1 MSTLTNRTI
10 KSTYQ
15 QLLQVEN
22 NVVQDGLGTSSLS
35 ASFDLTGL
43 ENITGSL
50 NVSGTTD
57 LIGSAYVSGSMRISG
72 TFEVLG
78 TASISHLI
86 TTYESSSIIY
96 ASGST
101 KFGDDTSDTHQRTGS
116 MTISGSL
123 FSTNISGT
131 FSGSYKGDASGLT
144 GTVSSSYAVS
154 ASFATSG
161 TYALSSS
168 EATTATNVFVLP
180 KNTDSS
186 THFVLFSQGVSGSF
200 RANSDSGLS
209 YVPST
214 NTLTAT
220 KFIGALEGNA
230 TTADTAS
237 VVLGTILSASFA
249 LTASHAESQS
259 VVNITSGSFAAS
271 GDGPFTGSFSSSRAS
286 TLSGSFTGSST
297 GSFTG
302 SGAGLVGVV
311 TSSFAITASHALNSG
326 GGGSGTGFP
335 LTGSAPISG
344 TLLVTGSNAPAVR
357 VSGSTTLTG
366 SLLVSGTTSVTG
378 SLNATSITE
387 TSALKYKQNINEIT
401 SSDII
406 YNLRPVT
413 FDWKQ
418 DGSHDVGLIAEEVGD
433 HMPELVSKDKE
444 GNVEGVKYSKLTS
457 LLIKA
462 VQDQQKEIDYLKSL
476 LKK

>member
-57 LIGSAYVSGSMRISG
+57 LIGSASVSGSMRISG

-144 GTVSSSYAVS
+144 GTVTSSFAES

-180 KNTDSS
+180 KNTDGS

-326 GGGSGTGFP
+326 GGGSGAGFP
-335 LTGSAPISG
+335 FSGSRADVTAS
-344 TLLVTGSNAPAVR
+344 LNVTGGIANFTASMVVDGAL
-357 VSGSTTLTG
+357 S
-366 SLLVSGTTSVTG
+366 
-378 SLNATSITE
+378 ATSITE
-387 TSALKYKQNINEIT
+387 TSALKYKENINEIT

-413 FDWKQ
+413 FDWKK

-433 HMPELVSKDKE
+433 HMTELVSKVKE

-462 VQDQQKEIDYLKSL
+462 VQDQQKQIDELKSL

>member
-57 LIGSAYVSGSMRISG
+57 LIGSASVSGSMRISG

-144 GTVSSSYAVS
+144 GTVTSSFAES

-180 KNTDSS
+180 KNTDGS

-230 TTADTAS
+230 STADTAS

-326 GGGSGTGFP
+326 GGGSGAGFP
-335 LTGSAPISG
+335 FSGSRADVTAS
-344 TLLVTGSNAPAVR
+344 LNVTGGIANFTASMVVDGAL
-357 VSGSTTLTG
+357 S
-366 SLLVSGTTSVTG
+366 
-378 SLNATSITE
+378 ATSITE
-387 TSALKYKQNINEIT
+387 TSALKYKENINEIT

-413 FDWKQ
+413 FDWKK

-433 HMPELVSKDKE
+433 HMTELVSKDKE

-462 VQDQQKEIDYLKSL
+462 VQDQQKEIDELKSL

>member
-57 LIGSAYVSGSMRISG
+57 LIGSASVSGSMRISG

-86 TTYESSSIIY
+86 TTYESSSIIF

-101 KFGDDTSDTHQRTGS
+101 KFGDDTSDTHERTGS

-144 GTVSSSYAVS
+144 GTVTSSFAES

-180 KNTDSS
+180 KNTDGS

-259 VVNITSGSFAAS
+259 VINVTSGSFAAS
-271 GDGPFTGSFSSSRAS
+271 GDGPFTGSFSSSKAS

-344 TLLVTGSNAPAVR
+344 TLLVTGSVS
-357 VSGSTTLTG
+357 VSGST
-366 SLLVSGTTSVTG
+366 SVTG
-378 SLNATSITE
+378 ALNATSITE
-387 TSALKYKQNINEIT
+387 TSALKYKENINEIT
-401 SSDII
+401 SSNII

-413 FDWKQ
+413 FDWKK

-433 HMPELVSKDKE
+433 HMAELVSKDKE

-462 VQDQQKEIDYLKSL
+462 VQDQQKEIDELKSL
-476 LKK
+476 LNKN

>member
-22 NVVQDGLGTSSLS
+22 NVIQDGLGTSSLS

-57 LIGSAYVSGSMRISG
+57 LIGSASVSGSMRISG

-144 GTVSSSYAVS
+144 GTVTSSFAES

-180 KNTDSS
+180 KNTDGS

-209 YVPST
+209 YVSST

-326 GGGSGTGFP
+326 GGGSGAGFP
-335 LTGSAPISG
+335 FSGSRADVTAS
-344 TLLVTGSNAPAVR
+344 LNVTGGIANFTASMVVDGAL
-357 VSGSTTLTG
+357 S
-366 SLLVSGTTSVTG
+366 
-378 SLNATSITE
+378 ATSITE
-387 TSALKYKQNINEIT
+387 TSALKYKENINEIT

-413 FDWKQ
+413 FDWKK

-433 HMPELVSKDKE
+433 HMTELVSKDKE

-462 VQDQQKEIDYLKSL
+462 VQDQQKQIDELKSL

>member
-57 LIGSAYVSGSMRISG
+57 LIGSASVSGSMRISG

-123 FSTNISGT
+123 FSTNISGS

-144 GTVSSSYAVS
+144 GTITSSFAES

-180 KNTDSS
+180 KNTDGS

-230 TTADTAS
+230 STADTAS

-271 GDGPFTGSFSSSRAS
+271 GDGPFTGSFSSSKAS

-326 GGGSGTGFP
+326 GGGSGAGFP
-335 LTGSAPISG
+335 FSGSRADVTAS
-344 TLLVTGSNAPAVR
+344 LNVTGGIANFTASMIVDGAL
-357 VSGSTTLTG
+357 S
-366 SLLVSGTTSVTG
+366 
-378 SLNATSITE
+378 ATSITE
-387 TSALKYKQNINEIT
+387 TSALKYKENINEIT

-413 FDWKQ
+413 FDWKK

>member
-22 NVVQDGLGTSSLS
+22 NVIQDGLGTSSLS

-57 LIGSAYVSGSMRISG
+57 LIGSASVSGSMRISG

-144 GTVSSSYAVS
+144 GTVTSSFAES

-180 KNTDSS
+180 KNTDGS

-249 LTASHAESQS
+249 ITASHAESQS
-259 VVNITSGSFAAS
+259 VINVTSGSFAAS

-326 GGGSGTGFP
+326 GGGSGAGFP
-335 LTGSAPISG
+335 FSGSRADVTAS
-344 TLLVTGSNAPAVR
+344 LNVTGGIANFTASMVVDGAL
-357 VSGSTTLTG
+357 S
-366 SLLVSGTTSVTG
+366 
-378 SLNATSITE
+378 ATSITE
-387 TSALKYKQNINEIT
+387 TSALKYKENINEIT

-413 FDWKQ
+413 FDWKK

-433 HMPELVSKDKE
+433 HMTELVSKDKE

-462 VQDQQKEIDYLKSL
+462 VQDQQKQIDELKSL

>member
-22 NVVQDGLGTSSLS
+22 NVIQDGLGTSSLS

-43 ENITGSL
+43 ENVTGSL

-57 LIGSAYVSGSMRISG
+57 LIGSASVSGSMRISG

-131 FSGSYKGDASGLT
+131 FSGSYNGDASGLT
-144 GTVSSSYAVS
+144 GTISSSFAES
-154 ASFATSG
+154 ASFSTSG

-168 EATTATNVFVLP
+168 EASTATSVFVLP

-249 LTASHAESQS
+249 ITASHAESQS
-259 VVNITSGSFAAS
+259 VINVTSGSFAAS
-271 GDGPFTGSFSSSRAS
+271 GDGPFTGSFSSSKAS

-311 TSSFAITASHALNSG
+311 TSSFAITASHAINSG
-326 GGGSGTGFP
+326 GGGSGAGFP
-335 LTGSAPISG
+335 FSGSRADVTAS
-344 TLLVTGSNAPAVR
+344 LNVTGGIANFTASMVVDGAL
-357 VSGSTTLTG
+357 S
-366 SLLVSGTTSVTG
+366 
-378 SLNATSITE
+378 ATSITE
-387 TSALKYKQNINEIT
+387 TSALKYKENINEIT

-413 FDWKQ
+413 FDWKK
-418 DGSHDVGLIAEEVGD
+418 DGSPDVGLIAEEVGD
-433 HMPELVSKDKE
+433 HMTELVSKDKE

-462 VQDQQKEIDYLKSL
+462 VQDQQKQIDELKSL

>member
-57 LIGSAYVSGSMRISG
+57 LIGSASVSGSMRISG

-86 TTYESSSIIY
+86 TTYESSSIIF

-101 KFGDDTSDTHQRTGS
+101 KFGDDTSDTHERTGS

-144 GTVSSSYAVS
+144 GTVTSSFAES

-180 KNTDSS
+180 KNTDGS

-259 VVNITSGSFAAS
+259 VVNVTSGSFAAS
-271 GDGPFTGSFSSSRAS
+271 GDGPFTGSFSSSKAS

-344 TLLVTGSNAPAVR
+344 TLLVTGSVS
-357 VSGSTTLTG
+357 VSGST
-366 SLLVSGTTSVTG
+366 SVTG
-378 SLNATSITE
+378 ALNATSITE
-387 TSALKYKQNINEIT
+387 TSALKYKENINEIT
-401 SSDII
+401 SSNII

-413 FDWKQ
+413 FDWKK

-433 HMPELVSKDKE
+433 HMAELVSKDKE

-462 VQDQQKEIDYLKSL
+462 VQDQQKEINELKSL
-476 LKK
+476 LNKN

>member
-22 NVVQDGLGTSSLS
+22 NVIQDGLGTSSLS

-57 LIGSAYVSGSMRISG
+57 LIGSASVSGSMRISG

-144 GTVSSSYAVS
+144 GTVTSSFAES

-220 KFIGALEGNA
+220 KFIGVLEGNA

-249 LTASHAESQS
+249 ITASHAESQS
-259 VVNITSGSFAAS
+259 VINVTSGSFAAS
-271 GDGPFTGSFSSSRAS
+271 GDGPFTGSFSSSKAS

-326 GGGSGTGFP
+326 GGGSGAGFP
-335 LTGSAPISG
+335 FSGSRADVTAS
-344 TLLVTGSNAPAVR
+344 LNVTGGIANFTASMVVDGAL
-357 VSGSTTLTG
+357 S
-366 SLLVSGTTSVTG
+366 
-378 SLNATSITE
+378 ATSITE
-387 TSALKYKQNINEIT
+387 TSALKYKENINEIT

-413 FDWKQ
+413 FDWKK

-433 HMPELVSKDKE
+433 HMTELVSKDKE

-462 VQDQQKEIDYLKSL
+462 VQDQQKQIDELKSL

>member
-57 LIGSAYVSGSMRISG
+57 LIGSASVSGSMRISG

-123 FSTNISGT
+123 FSTNISGS

-144 GTVSSSYAVS
+144 GTITSSFAES

-200 RANSDSGLS
+200 GANSDSGLS

-259 VVNITSGSFAAS
+259 VINVTSGSFAAS

-326 GGGSGTGFP
+326 GGGSGAGFP
-335 LTGSAPISG
+335 FSGSRADVTAS
-344 TLLVTGSNAPAVR
+344 LNVTGGIANFTASMVVDGAL
-357 VSGSTTLTG
+357 S
-366 SLLVSGTTSVTG
+366 
-378 SLNATSITE
+378 ATSITE
-387 TSALKYKQNINEIT
+387 TSALKYKENINEIT

-413 FDWKQ
+413 FDWKK

-433 HMPELVSKDKE
+433 HMTELVSKDKE

-462 VQDQQKEIDYLKSL
+462 VQDQQKQIDELKSL

>member
-22 NVVQDGLGTSSLS
+22 NVIQDGLGTSSLS

-57 LIGSAYVSGSMRISG
+57 LIGSASVSGSMRISG

-326 GGGSGTGFP
+326 GGGSGAGFP
-335 LTGSAPISG
+335 FSGSRADVTAS
-344 TLLVTGSNAPAVR
+344 LNVTGGIANFTASMVVDGAL
-357 VSGSTTLTG
+357 S
-366 SLLVSGTTSVTG
+366 
-378 SLNATSITE
+378 ATSITE
-387 TSALKYKQNINEIT
+387 TSALKYKENINEIT

-413 FDWKQ
+413 FDWKK

-433 HMPELVSKDKE
+433 HMTELVSKDKE

-462 VQDQQKEIDYLKSL
+462 VQDQQKQIDELKSL

>member
-22 NVVQDGLGTSSLS
+22 NVIQDGLGTSSLS

-57 LIGSAYVSGSMRISG
+57 LIGSASVSGSMRISG

-144 GTVSSSYAVS
+144 GTVTSSFAES

-161 TYALSSS
+161 TYALSFS

-230 TTADTAS
+230 STADTAS

-326 GGGSGTGFP
+326 GGGSGAGFP
-335 LTGSAPISG
+335 FSGSRADVTAS
-344 TLLVTGSNAPAVR
+344 LNVTGGIANFTASMVVDGAL
-357 VSGSTTLTG
+357 S
-366 SLLVSGTTSVTG
+366 
-378 SLNATSITE
+378 ATSITE
-387 TSALKYKQNINEIT
+387 TSALKYKENINEIT

-413 FDWKQ
+413 FDWKK

-433 HMPELVSKDKE
+433 HMTELVSKDKE

-462 VQDQQKEIDYLKSL
+462 VQDQQKQIDELKSL

>member
-22 NVVQDGLGTSSLS
+22 NVIQDGLGTSSLS

-57 LIGSAYVSGSMRISG
+57 LIGSASVSGSMRISG

-144 GTVSSSYAVS
+144 GTVTSSFAES

-180 KNTDSS
+180 KNTDGS

-326 GGGSGTGFP
+326 GGGSGAGFP
-335 LTGSAPISG
+335 FSGSRADVTAS
-344 TLLVTGSNAPAVR
+344 LNVTGGIANFTASMVVDGAL
-357 VSGSTTLTG
+357 S
-366 SLLVSGTTSVTG
+366 
-378 SLNATSITE
+378 ATSITE
-387 TSALKYKQNINEIT
+387 TSAL
-401 SSDII
+401 
-406 YNLRPVT
+406 
-413 FDWKQ
+413 F
-418 DGSHDVGLIAEEVGD
+418 
-433 HMPELVSKDKE
+433 
-444 GNVEGVKYSKLTS
+444 
-457 LLIKA
+457 LLN
-462 VQDQQKEIDYLKSL
+462 
-476 LKK
+476 

>member
-10 KSTYQ
+10 KSTYP
-15 QLLQVEN
+15 QLLHVEN
-22 NVVQDGLGTSSLS
+22 NVIQDGLGTSSLS
-35 ASFDLTGL
+35 ASFDITGL

-57 LIGSAYVSGSMRISG
+57 LIGSASISGSMQISG

-86 TTYESSSIIY
+86 TTYESSSIIF

-101 KFGDDTSDTHQRTGS
+101 KFGDDTSDTHERTGS

-123 FSTNISGT
+123 FSTNISGS

-144 GTVSSSYAVS
+144 GTITSSFAES

-180 KNTDSS
+180 KNTDGS

-230 TTADTAS
+230 STADTAS
-237 VVLGTILSASFA
+237 VVLGTTLSASFA

-326 GGGSGTGFP
+326 GGGSGAGFP
-335 LTGSAPISG
+335 FSGSRADVTAS
-344 TLLVTGSNAPAVR
+344 LNVTGGIANFTASMIVDGAL
-357 VSGSTTLTG
+357 S
-366 SLLVSGTTSVTG
+366 
-378 SLNATSITE
+378 ATSITE
-387 TSALKYKQNINEIT
+387 TSALKYKENINEIT

-413 FDWKQ
+413 FDWKK

>member
-57 LIGSAYVSGSMRISG
+57 LIGSASVSGSMRISG

-123 FSTNISGT
+123 FSTNISGS

-144 GTVSSSYAVS
+144 GTITSSFAES

-230 TTADTAS
+230 STADTAS

-326 GGGSGTGFP
+326 GGGSGAGFP
-335 LTGSAPISG
+335 FSGSRADVTAS
-344 TLLVTGSNAPAVR
+344 LNVTGGIANFTASMVVDGAL
-357 VSGSTTLTG
+357 S
-366 SLLVSGTTSVTG
+366 
-378 SLNATSITE
+378 ATSITE
-387 TSALKYKQNINEIT
+387 TSALKYKENINEIT

-413 FDWKQ
+413 FDWKK

-433 HMPELVSKDKE
+433 HMTELVSKDKE

-462 VQDQQKEIDYLKSL
+462 VQDQQKQIDELKSL

>member
-22 NVVQDGLGTSSLS
+22 NVIQDGLGTSSLS

-57 LIGSAYVSGSMRISG
+57 LIGSASVSGSMRISG

-144 GTVSSSYAVS
+144 GTVTSSFAES

-180 KNTDSS
+180 KNTDGS

-209 YVPST
+209 YVPAT

-326 GGGSGTGFP
+326 GGGSGAGFP
-335 LTGSAPISG
+335 FSGSRADVTAS
-344 TLLVTGSNAPAVR
+344 LNVTGGIANFTASMVVDGAL
-357 VSGSTTLTG
+357 S
-366 SLLVSGTTSVTG
+366 
-378 SLNATSITE
+378 ATSITE
-387 TSALKYKQNINEIT
+387 TSALKYKENINEIT

-413 FDWKQ
+413 FDWKK

-433 HMPELVSKDKE
+433 HMTELVSRDKE

-462 VQDQQKEIDYLKSL
+462 VQDQQKQIDELKSL

>member
-57 LIGSAYVSGSMRISG
+57 LIGSASVSGSMRISG

-123 FSTNISGT
+123 FSTNISGS

-144 GTVSSSYAVS
+144 GTITSSFAES

-230 TTADTAS
+230 STADTAS

-259 VVNITSGSFAAS
+259 VINVTSGSFAAS

-326 GGGSGTGFP
+326 GGGSGAGFP
-335 LTGSAPISG
+335 FSGSRADVTAS
-344 TLLVTGSNAPAVR
+344 LNVTGGIANFTASMVVDGAL
-357 VSGSTTLTG
+357 S
-366 SLLVSGTTSVTG
+366 
-378 SLNATSITE
+378 ATSITE
-387 TSALKYKQNINEIT
+387 TSALKYKENINEIT

-413 FDWKQ
+413 FDWKK

-433 HMPELVSKDKE
+433 HMTELVSKDKE

-462 VQDQQKEIDYLKSL
+462 VQDQQKQIDELKSL

>member
-57 LIGSAYVSGSMRISG
+57 LIGSASVSGSMRISG

-144 GTVSSSYAVS
+144 GTVTSSFAES

-230 TTADTAS
+230 STADTAS

-259 VVNITSGSFAAS
+259 VINVTSGSFAAS
-271 GDGPFTGSFSSSRAS
+271 GDGPFTGSFSSSRVS

-326 GGGSGTGFP
+326 GGGSGAGFP
-335 LTGSAPISG
+335 FSGSRADVTAS
-344 TLLVTGSNAPAVR
+344 LNVTGGIANFTASMVVDGAL
-357 VSGSTTLTG
+357 S
-366 SLLVSGTTSVTG
+366 
-378 SLNATSITE
+378 ATSITE
-387 TSALKYKQNINEIT
+387 TSALKYKENINEIT

-413 FDWKQ
+413 FDWKK

-433 HMPELVSKDKE
+433 HMTELVSKDKE

-462 VQDQQKEIDYLKSL
+462 VQDQQKEIDELKSL